1 MMTGEPV
8 PAHVGAGGAVIGGT
22 LSTDGRLRVQAT
34 AVGAHTQLAQ
44 MVALTEDAQGRKAP
58 VQQLVDRIVT
68 WFVPAIIA
76 LSVLVGMTWFLTGRG
91 FSDSFAIGVSV
102 LIIACPCALGLAT
115 PTALMVGIGRAATL
129 GVLIK
134 GHDALEASGTIDT
147 VVLDKTGTLT
157 TGAMWVD
164 QVLPAQSQQ
173 GGGLSPTEL
182 LALAASLESGS

>member
-1 MMTGEPV
+1 M
-8 PAHVGAGGAVIGGT
+8 IGGT
-22 LSTDGRLRVQAT
+22 VSTDGRLRIRAT
-34 AVGAHTQLAQ
+34 AVGAHTHLSQ

-76 LSVLVGMTWFLTGRG
+76 LSVLVGMTWFITGSG

-129 GVLIK
+129 GPWLQHLPGTALISRTPTDLLTEIPSAGK
-134 GHDALEASGTIDT
+134 STSPQLSGASRSCCRNRRTA
-147 VVLDKTGTLT
+147 TLR
-157 TGAMWVD
+157 AI
-164 QVLPAQSQQ
+164 SIR
-173 GGGLSPTEL
+173 S
-182 LALAASLESGS
+182 